1 VATIYVDGKAYDVD
15 PNQNLLDACLSL
27 GLNIPYFCWHPAM
40 GSIGACRQCAVK
52 QYKDENDTQGT
63 IVMSCMTQAADGTRI
78 SIDDPEVVEFRASVI
93 EWLMMN
99 HPHDCP
105 ICDEGGECHLQD
117 MTVMTGHSYRRYR
130 FNKRTYRNQ
139 YLGPFINH
147 EMNRCI
153 QCYRCVRFYREYAG
167 GRDFDVLGA
176 HDALYYGRHEDGV
189 LESEFSGNLV
199 EVCPTGVFTDKT
211 LKRHYTRKWDLQTAP
226 SICTHCSLGC
236 NITPGERYGALR
248 RVRNRYNWE
257 VNGYFIC
264 DRGRYG
270 YEFVNSEARLREPAV
285 RDGDGE
291 PRGAAGAEAVARIAD
306 AIQSGQPVI
315 GIGSPRASLE
325 SNHTLRKLVGEEQF
339 FMGQPEAELDLV
351 SAAVQILRGGPVPTA
366 SMRQV
371 RKSDAALVLGEDL
384 TNTAPMLAL
393 AVRQTARQAP
403 MSISRGLGIPD
414 WNDAAVR
421 EALQSER
428 GPIYL
433 ATVAATKLEDV
444 ARETYHAAPQDLAR
458 LGYAVAHAIDP
469 AAPSVDDLSP
479 ELEARAEA
487 IAADLLA
494 AESPVVIS
502 GVSSGE
508 RAIIEAAAN
517 VARAL
522 HARNTS
528 TRLAFVLTAP
538 NDFGVALFG
547 AGGLESARRALEG
560 AEKPLLVVLEND
572 LFGRDAALA
581 EAVLDAAGTLA
592 VLDGLESQTSGGADI
607 ILPSGTFAES
617 DGTFVNNEGRAQRF
631 FQVFV
636 PEGEIQESWRWL
648 NAVRAAVDGEDAAAK
663 MNLDEVTRAMIDDM
677 PVLAPI
683 ADIAPGADFRV
694 AGERIP
700 RQPHRYS
707 GRTAMHADVDVNE
720 RRPPEDADSALAFS
734 MEGYRGIPPAAL
746 LPRVWAPGWNSVQA
760 LNKFQSEVAGP
771 LIGGDPGVRLIEAN
785 EEADFPY
792 SDTIP
797 QAFEPREGEKLLVP
811 LHHIFGSEPLSA
823 LSPGVQELS
832 PEPYF
837 GMNPEDAGVLGLEE
851 GAALRLTVSGQSA
864 AFPLRYIAS
873 LPRGVI
879 GFPFGLPQTAGQLS
893 AGWAAQETDQG
904 E

>member
-1 VATIYVDGKAYDVD
+1 MATIYVDGKAYEVD
-15 PNQNLLDACLSL
+15 PDQNLLDACLSS

-52 QYKDENDTQGT
+52 QYKDENDTRGK
-63 IVMSCMTQAADGTRI
+63 IVMSCMTPAADGTRI
-78 SIDDPEVVEFRASVI
+78 SIDDPEVVEFRASII

-105 ICDEGGECHLQD
+105 VCDEGGECHLQD
-117 MTVMTGHSYRRYR
+117 MTVMTGHAYRRYR

-139 YLGPFINH
+139 YLGPFVNH

-153 QCYRCVRFYREYAG
+153 QCYRCVRFYRDYAE
-167 GRDFDVLGA
+167 GRDFDVFGA
-176 HDALYYGRHEDGV
+176 HDALYYGRYEDGA

-199 EVCPTGVFTDKT
+199 EVCPTGVFTDKS

-248 RVRNRYNWE
+248 RVRNRYNWD

-291 PRGAAGAEAVARIAD
+291 RRGTTGAEAVARIAD
-306 AIQSGQPVI
+306 AIRSGRPAF
-315 GIGSPRASLE
+315 GIGSPRGSLE
-325 SNHTLRKLVGEEQF
+325 GNHALRRLVGDERF
-339 FMGQPEAELDLV
+339 FAGQPEAELDLV
-351 SAAVQILRGGPVPTA
+351 AAAAQILREGPVPTA
-366 SMRQV
+366 SLRQV
-371 RKSDAALVLGEDL
+371 RESDAALVLGEDL

-393 AVRQTARQAP
+393 ALRQTARQAP

-421 EALQSER
+421 EALQIER

-458 LGYAVAHAIDP
+458 LGFAVAHAIDP
-469 AAPSVDDLSP
+469 AAPAVADLSP
-479 ELEARAEA
+479 EVEARAEA
-487 IAADLLA
+487 IASDLLA

-502 GVSSGE
+502 GVSGGE
-508 RAIIEAAAN
+508 PAVIEAAAN

-522 HARNTS
+522 HAQKPAAK
-528 TRLAFVLTAP
+528 LCFAMTAP
-538 NDFGVALFG
+538 NDFGLALFG
-547 AGGLESARRALEG
+547 AGGLESARLALEG
-560 AEKPLLVVLEND
+560 AEKPLLIVLEND
-572 LFGRDAALA
+572 LFRAEVALA
-581 EAVLDAAGTLA
+581 EELLGAASMLVVVDA
-592 VLDGLESQTSGGADI
+592 LESRTSAQADI
-607 ILPSGTFAES
+607 VLPSGTFAES

-631 FQVFV
+631 FQVFI
-636 PEGEIQESWRWL
+636 PEGEIRESWRWL
-648 NAVRAAVDGEDAAAK
+648 NAVQAAVEGGGAAAEV
-663 MNLDEVTRAMIDDM
+663 NLDDVTRAMIADM
-677 PVLAPI
+677 PVLAPV
-683 ADIAPGADFRV
+683 ADIAPDADFRV
-694 AGERIP
+694 SGERIP

-707 GRTAMHADVDVNE
+707 GRTAMYADEDVNE
-720 RRPPEDADSALAFS
+720 RRPPEDLDSALAFS

-771 LIGGDPGVRLIEAN
+771 LVGGDPGVRLIEAGK
-785 EEADFPY
+785 AGFSY
-792 SDTIP
+792 FDTTP
-797 QAFEPREGEKLLVP
+797 EVFEPREGEKLLVP
-811 LHHIFGSEPLSA
+811 LNHVFGSEPLSGH
-823 LSPGVQELS
+823 SPGVQELS

-837 GMNPEDAGVLGLEE
+837 GVNPEDAEALGLEE
-851 GAALRLTVSGQSA
+851 GAALHLTVSGHGA
-864 AFPLRYIAS
+864 AFPLRHIAS
-873 LPRGVI
+873 LPRGVV
-879 GFPFGLPQTAGQLS
+879 GFPFGLPQTAGQLT
-893 AGWAAQETDQG
+893 AGWAAQEVDQG